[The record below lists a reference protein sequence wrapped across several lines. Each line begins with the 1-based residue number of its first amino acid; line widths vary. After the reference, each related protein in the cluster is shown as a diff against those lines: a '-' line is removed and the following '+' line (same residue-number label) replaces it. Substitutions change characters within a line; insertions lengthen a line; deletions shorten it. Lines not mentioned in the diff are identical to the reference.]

1 MDNNRTVVMAVRTI
15 VMALIALTV
24 IFPVYWMIMSSFR
37 THEEIFKYSTLS
49 WQLFFP
55 VHWTLDNYKDI
66 FLDASKPFGRYMLNT
81 LFVAVIVTAAGLL
94 VNSLAA
100 FAFAKLRF
108 PFKKVLLVVF
118 LSSLVIPYEVIMI
131 PQYLLIG
138 DLNWM
143 NSYQALI
150 VPQIVWV
157 FGIFML
163 IQFFADIPRDI
174 LDAARIDGAGWSL
187 IYYKIV
193 LPTAVPAL
201 ITLGLM
207 TFLNQWDS
215 FLWPLVVINEDKK
228 QVIQVAISS
237 FQSLRNI
244 SWGKV
249 LAATTISSVPILG
262 VFLLLQKYYVQGIT
276 MSGVKG

>member
-1 MDNNRTVVMAVRTI
+1 MKRTVLVSARLAV
-15 VMALIALTV
+15 LIAIAVVAL
-24 IFPVYWMIMSSFR
+24 FPIYWMVMSSFR
-37 THEEIFKYSTLS
+37 THEEIFKYATLS
-49 WQLFFP
+49 PELFLP
-55 VHWTLDNYKDI
+55 VEWTLQNYRDI
-66 FLDASKPFGRYMLNT
+66 FLDPSKPFGRYMLNT
-81 LFVAVIVTAAGLL
+81 LLVAGVVTTLGLA
-94 VNSLAA
+94 VNAMSA
-100 FAFAKLRF
+100 FAFAKLSF
-108 PFKKVLLVVF
+108 PFKKLLLTIF
-118 LSSLVIPYEVIMI
+118 LSSLVIPYEVIMV
-131 PQYLLIG
+131 PQYLLMR
-138 DLNWM
+138 DLNWI
-143 NSYQALI
+143 NSYAALI

-163 IQFFADIPRDI
+163 IQFFSDIPRDI
-174 LDAARIDGAGWSL
+174 LEAARIDGAGWTR
-187 IYYKIV
+187 IFAKIV

-244 SWGKV
+244 SWGKI
-249 LAATTISSVPILG
+249 LAATTISSVPILV
-262 VFLLLQKYYVQGIT
+262 VFLFLQKYYVQGIT